1 MAYERDAVAPRGLG
15 NALSRN
21 LTTCQIMRVKRTSN
35 VWRECIRMV
44 WIRQESSVVAITKA
58 HKHLDGVCMIRHSS
72 YSLPASRKEPN
83 EYHGIHPASRPSVHA
98 EAIPRIA
105 SSAAECISAAK
116 FAEKCR
122 PTASGL
128 VIS

>member
-1 MAYERDAVAPRGLG
+1 M
-15 NALSRN
+15 
-21 LTTCQIMRVKRTSN
+21 
-35 VWRECIRMV
+35 
-44 WIRQESSVVAITKA
+44 AITRA
-58 HKHLDGVCMIRHSS
+58 HKHLDGVGMIRHSN

-83 EYHGIHPASRPSVHA
+83 EYHGIHPASRPFVHA
-98 EAIPRIA
+98 EAIPTVA